1 MAARPKRGAKGGE
14 SSKVAKEKKLGCPD
28 AGKVEEAPEVSGRG
42 RRQASAATKAWASLI
57 PQSRSNSQGRVEEEA
72 KAKPKGKTGNATPSN
87 AEGQLEKGKGRGRK
101 DNKTP
106 TTSAAD
112 KTGKRKAKLVDT
124 NLSTPT
130 SSELTSDGR
139 NENKSE
145 EEKGRGRRGR
155 ATPATTPKTD
165 QNNKT
170 QAAKTGKVAKEVKD
184 DEINRNESEVGDE
197 SDIKTR
203 RGKLSSEKGS
213 SPGPSKRKGGET
225 SKGGKKSGSVVT
237 KIMEGTEAQKSGR
250 RSTSRARVGKAVE
263 SDSKKTTKKT
273 DQNTKKS
280 AESLPKIDSYFAKA
294 SEKSLNSKAN
304 VGENP
309 RKRKSEDDDS
319 EDPTPAKKATQQLL
333 QKSKK
338 TPPKKSL
345 AHRDILNLLDDFN
358 GDDKEEEKNSDEET
372 EVSFKTD
379 TSATT
384 SKSWISSVPGMKF
397 IAVPAPF
404 LNSVKQSFLTFVEM
418 INVGVG
424 DRHQSPSSDLSVP
437 RKKVTAEAYITRI
450 KSQVKELFVDLLS

>member
-14 SSKVAKEKKLGCPD
+14 SSKVAKENKLGCPD
-28 AGKVEEAPEVSGRG
+28 AEKVEEAPEVSGRG

-57 PQSRSNSQGRVEEEA
+57 PRSRSISQGRLEEEA

-87 AEGQLEKGKGRGRK
+87 PAEGQLEKGKGRGRK

-112 KTGKRKAKLVDT
+112 KTGKRKAKLDT
-124 NLSTPT
+124 NLSTPA
-130 SSELTSDGR
+130 SSELASDGG
-139 NENKSE
+139 NQNKSD

-203 RGKLSSEKGS
+203 RGKLSSEKAS

-250 RSTSRARVGKAVE
+250 RSASRARVGKAVE
-263 SDSKKTTKKT
+263 SDSKKTTKKP
-273 DQNTKKS
+273 DQTTKKS
-280 AESLPKIDSYFAKA
+280 AESLPKIDSYFTKA

-397 IAVPAPF
+397 L
-404 LNSVKQSFLTFVEM
+404 LNSVKQSFLTFV
-418 INVGVG
+418 
-424 DRHQSPSSDLSVP
+424 
-437 RKKVTAEAYITRI
+437 
-450 KSQVKELFVDLLS
+450 

>member
-28 AGKVEEAPEVSGRG
+28 AEKVEEAPEVSGRG

-57 PQSRSNSQGRVEEEA
+57 PRSRSNSQGRVE
-72 KAKPKGKTGNATPSN
+72 AKPKGKTGNATPSTN
-87 AEGQLEKGKGRGRK
+87 PAERQQEKGKGRGRK

-106 TTSAAD
+106 TTSTAD
-112 KTGKRKAKLVDT
+112 KTGKRKAKLDT
-124 NLSTPT
+124 NLSTPA
-130 SSELTSDGR
+130 SSELASDGG
-139 NENKSE
+139 NQNKSD

-170 QAAKTGKVAKEVKD
+170 QAAKTGKVAKEVKV

-203 RGKLSSEKGS
+203 RGKLSSEKAS

-250 RSTSRARVGKAVE
+250 RSASRARVGKAVE

-273 DQNTKKS
+273 
-280 AESLPKIDSYFAKA
+280 AESLPKIDSYFTKA

-397 IAVPAPF
+397 IAA
-404 LNSVKQSFLTFVEM
+404 TF
-418 INVGVG
+418 
-424 DRHQSPSSDLSVP
+424 
-437 RKKVTAEAYITRI
+437 
-450 KSQVKELFVDLLS
+450 